1 MINVL
6 PDRTAALNFGE
17 AGPFTPERRDLLPDW
32 RNILRRESRAWAL
45 ARAEAAGGPRV
56 LIPTLVGGLAHAG
69 VVESLLA
76 VALTLRGA
84 AVEFLLC
91 DGALGACQLA
101 LHGATVSAERLA
113 AGELDRV
120 LCGACHSV
128 GVQTLEGLGL
138 PMHRLS
144 GLLEPSD
151 RRAAEAEAASVP
163 YAEIAG
169 YTRGGLPLGEH
180 ALAGTLRFFAVGTL
194 DDEPLAAPV
203 LRRYLAAGRL
213 TARALRRLLAGRRI
227 DRSAFHHGIYVP
239 QGVVRAVLAG
249 AGVPL
254 VTWNPAYRRS
264 CFVFS
269 HGDTYHHTMLDEP
282 VGAWEQLVL
291 DSDDRA
297 TLASYLSSRL
307 DGARDWIWYHE
318 SPESDLDSFVA
329 RSGLDLDRPVVGA
342 FSNVMWDARL
352 HFRSS
357 AYSDQIDWLVDTV
370 AWAGARPEVQLVIRV
385 HPAEIRGT
393 VPSRQRLVD
402 VLRDRIGRLPRNLVL
417 VAPDDPV
424 SSYALAALCAPVL
437 VFGTKA
443 AIEFAAAGLD
453 VVTVGDA
460 WTRGKRVTRDPG
472 GPSEYRKLLLSLP
485 SAAPSAS
492 RIERARRY
500 AYHVFLRRMIPL
512 PMFTST
518 GDDPPLRV
526 AFETLDA
533 LRPGRDPGL
542 DVVCDGILHGRPF
555 VYDAQRYGPADGHL
569 LAL

>member
-1 MINVL
+1 
-6 PDRTAALNFGE
+6 
-17 AGPFTPERRDLLPDW
+17 
-32 RNILRRESRAWAL
+32 
-45 ARAEAAGGPRV
+45 
-56 LIPTLVGGLAHAG
+56 
-69 VVESLLA
+69 
-76 VALTLRGA
+76 
-84 AVEFLLC
+84 
-91 DGALGACQLA
+91 
-101 LHGATVSAERLA
+101 
-113 AGELDRV
+113 
-120 LCGACHSV
+120 
-128 GVQTLEGLGL
+128 
-138 PMHRLS
+138 
-144 GLLEPSD
+144 
-151 RRAAEAEAASVP
+151 
-163 YAEIAG
+163 
-169 YTRGGLPLGEH
+169 
-180 ALAGTLRFFAVGTL
+180 
-194 DDEPLAAPV
+194 
-203 LRRYLAAGRL
+203 
-213 TARALRRLLAGRRI
+213 
-227 DRSAFHHGIYVP
+227 
-239 QGVVRAVLAG
+239 
-249 AGVPL
+249 
-254 VTWNPAYRRS
+254 
-264 CFVFS
+264 
-269 HGDTYHHTMLDEP
+269 
-282 VGAWEQLVL
+282 
-291 DSDDRA
+291 
-297 TLASYLSSRL
+297 
-307 DGARDWIWYHE
+307 
-318 SPESDLDSFVA
+318 
-329 RSGLDLDRPVVGA
+329 
-342 FSNVMWDARL
+342 
-352 HFRSS
+352 
-357 AYSDQIDWLVDTV
+357 
-370 AWAGARPEVQLVIRV
+370 LVIRV

-443 AIEFAAAGLD
+443 AIEFVAAGLD